1 MSISPRLQRPGKWL
15 GPVAAMDHEAKGR
28 QVLLE
33 AVRWL
38 EGAES
43 GFWFV
48 RFGAGRLEES
58 LCARGLSNV
67 HFAGWVEGTL
77 SWMMAFDIFV
87 LPSLR
92 EGSGSVALDALRA
105 GAPVVASRTDGS
117 CLAGER
123 NTDYV
128 LTSGTAHSAI
138 KLIPAKFLRVLI
150 SANGRAFC
158 W

>member
-1 MSISPRLQRPGKWL
+1 M
-15 GPVAAMDHEAKGR
+15 AAMDHEAKGR

-33 AVRWL
+33 AGRWL

-48 RFGAGRLEES
+48 LLGARRLEES
-58 LCARGLSNV
+58 LRVRGLSNV
-67 HFAGWVEGTL
+67 HFAGWAEDTL
-77 SWMMAFDIFV
+77 SRMMAFDIFV

-92 EGSGSVALDALRA
+92 EDPGSVAPDALRA
-105 GAPVVASRTDGS
+105 GAPVVAGRIDGS
-117 CLAGER
+117 CLTGER

-138 KLIPAKFLRVLI
+138 KPAPAKFLRVLI